1 MWHCMKRIR
10 IQSFSGPLFP
20 AFRLNT
26 DQKNSEYALFSRSVG
41 HYLFI
46 YFIYLFNLS
55 LKLTNKQDISYNMPT

>member
-1 MWHCMKRIR
+1 MKRIR

-20 AFRLNT
+20 AFQLNT